1 MNMRTL
7 LNPGGIMALLA
18 LQLVAHTATAQKRNF
33 NWIFGSGVWLQFS
46 ADTMVFVPMQDTV
59 SNRNACIS
67 DTAGH
72 FVLLADDFGLRNALF
87 QQVEGGSTQ
96 ELGWNVPAGNY
107 LILPMP
113 GHPALY
119 AVLVNELPPSSRAGY
134 VLVNMAANN
143 GAGAVMGGTTWYM
156 ENITAKLSATT
167 DATDTGYWVVQ
178 HLSSGDAFHA
188 FRLDGSGMANVP
200 VISHSGSSF
209 IPGPGSFPD
218 LDLYGQMN
226 FNPLGTTLAM
236 VVHGPSNDTSKVEV
250 FQFDRTTGQVSFLAT
265 IRPKE
270 HGGMFSWYATVQGGV
285 DFDLSGRY
293 LLVPEISVTHSSYL
307 PVSYDLFGAP
317 DSISILGNTITGF
330 LGQTSFG
337 FDDTY
342 GLYFSTAP
350 EGYQAILA
358 GESSPSPNGY
368 LVRRI
373 CSLPGVGI
381 PLPYVQSIM
390 TIVLPD
396 LDINWVSHTHLL
408 PPMPPLGGLPAPCKR
423 YHLGDGNVGI
433 GEARPAA
440 LMGSYPNPM
449 VDNAVLVFN
458 GPVKPETVIWR
469 DSLGRVV
476 RHTAVG
482 HTGLPFLLERGNLP
496 TGLYF
501 VEVFGQQGSAGQIKV
516 ICR

>member
-1 MNMRTL
+1 MTMRTL
-7 LNPGGIMALLA
+7 LNLGGIMALLA
-18 LQLVAHTATAQKRNF
+18 LQLVAHTASAQKRNF

-46 ADTMVFVPMQDTV
+46 VDTMVFVPMQDTV

-67 DTAGH
+67 DTAGQ
-72 FVLLADDFGLRNALF
+72 FVLLADDFGIRNALF
-87 QQVEGGSTQ
+87 QPVEGGSTQ
-96 ELGWNVPAGNY
+96 ELGWNVPVGNY

-113 GHPALY
+113 GHPAIY

-156 ENITAKLSATT
+156 ENTTAKLAATT
-167 DATDTGYWVVQ
+167 DASDTAYWVVQ
-178 HLSSGDAFHA
+178 HQSPGDAFQA
-188 FRLDGSGMANVP
+188 FRLTGSGMANVP
-200 VISHSGSSF
+200 VVSHAGSSF
-209 IPGPGSFPD
+209 MPGPGPFPD
-218 LDLYGQMN
+218 LDLHGQMN
-226 FNPLGTTLAM
+226 FNPQGNTLAM
-236 VVHGPSNDTSKVEV
+236 VMNGPSFDTSKVEV
-250 FQFDRTTGQVSFLAT
+250 FHFDRTSGQVSFRAT

-270 HGGMFSWYATVQGGV
+270 HRGMYAAHATVQGGV

-293 LLVPEISVTHSSYL
+293 LLVPEINETHSSYL
-307 PVSYDLFGAP
+307 PVAYDLFDVP

-330 LGQTSFG
+330 FGQISYG

-358 GESSPSPNGY
+358 GESGPSPNGY

-381 PLPYVQSIM
+381 PLPYVQAIM
-390 TIVLPD
+390 TIVLPGYD
-396 LDINWVSHTHLL
+396 NNYMAHTQFL
-408 PPMPPLGGLPAPCKR
+408 PPMPVIGGLPAPCKR
-423 YHLGDGNVGI
+423 YHLGDGDVGI

-440 LMGSYPNPM
+440 LMGIYPNPM

-458 GPVKPETVIWR
+458 GPVKPETLIWR

-476 RHTAVG
+476 RQTAVG
-482 HTGLPFLLERGNLP
+482 RAGSSFLLERGNLP

-501 VEVFGQQGSAGQIKV
+501 VEVLGQQGSAGQVKV